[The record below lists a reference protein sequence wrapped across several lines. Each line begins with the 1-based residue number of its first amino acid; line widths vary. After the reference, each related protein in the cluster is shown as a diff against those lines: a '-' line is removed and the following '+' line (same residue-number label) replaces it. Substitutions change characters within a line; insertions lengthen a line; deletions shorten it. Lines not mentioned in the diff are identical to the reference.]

1 MPSDSISKVFVLA
14 NARPPVASKHARSKH
29 LKKSDPLFTLSKQIV
44 FYVCKYNNFPAT
56 ETFKSSARVFAIIDV
71 ETTGG
76 TARFERITEIAIVLH
91 DGEKVVDTFS
101 TLINPERS
109 IPWGI
114 TQLTGITD
122 EMVAHAPKFYEV
134 AKQIVQMTEDAV
146 FVAHNVSFDYSFVRE
161 EFARLGYTFSR
172 KQLCTVR
179 LSRKVFPGLPSYSL
193 SNLKRHF
200 GILAERSHRAL
211 DDTLATTRI
220 FEMILAEQS
229 GKTVKSL
236 LNHGIRESKLP
247 PAITLDRLHALPEAC
262 GVYYLHD
269 ERGDVI
275 YVGKSLNIRKRLFEH
290 FADLSAKGEKL
301 RAGVADISFEI
312 TGSELVA
319 LLLESAEIKRL
330 RPRIN
335 RALRARAYAGGI
347 FAYTDQNGYR
357 CLAVGKNTARNARKL
372 EPIAEY
378 PKVDNARAHLQS
390 LVRQFELCY
399 RLSNLDASSRACFHY
414 SIKQCRG
421 ACIGEEPPAEYNE
434 RVEQAV
440 EALSRRLSG
449 SYFIVDRGRTEGEQS
464 VVGVIEGRYAG
475 FGFFDAGGDTIGPEE
490 LLEVLSKPYEDPDA
504 AKIIR
509 GYLDGKK
516 GAKVVRF

>member
-1 MPSDSISKVFVLA
+1 M
-14 NARPPVASKHARSKH
+14 
-29 LKKSDPLFTLSKQIV
+29 
-44 FYVCKYNNFPAT
+44 
-56 ETFKSSARVFAIIDV
+56 FAIIDV

-76 TARFERITEIAIVLH
+76 VARYERITEIAIVLH

-161 EFARLGYTFSR
+161 EFTRLGYTFSR

-200 GILAERSHRAL
+200 GIAAERSHRAL

-229 GKTVKSL
+229 GKTIKALV
-236 LNHGIRESKLP
+236 NHGIRESKLP
-247 PAITLDRLHALPEAC
+247 AAISLDRLHAVPEAC

-269 ERGDVI
+269 DRGEVI
-275 YVGKSLNIRKRLFEH
+275 YIGKSLNIRKRLFEH

-301 RAGVADISFEI
+301 RAGVADISYEV

-330 RPRIN
+330 LPRVN
-335 RALRARAYAGGI
+335 RALRARTYTGGI
-347 FAYTDQNGYR
+347 FTYTDQNGYR
-357 CLAVGKNTARNARKL
+357 CLAVGKNNIRNARKL
-372 EPIAEY
+372 VPVADY
-378 PKVDNARAHLQS
+378 PKVDSARAHLQS

-399 RLSNLDASSRACFHY
+399 RLSNLDASDRACFHY

-421 ACIGEEPPAEYNE
+421 ACIGEESAEEYNE
-434 RVEQAV
+434 RVELV
-440 EALSRRLSG
+440 LEALNRRLSG
-449 SYFIVDRGRTEGEQS
+449 SYFILGPGRSEGEQS
-464 VVGVIEGRYAG
+464 VVGVLEGRYAG
-475 FGFFDAGGDTIGPEE
+475 YGYFDATRDAFGAED
-490 LLEVLSKPYEDPDA
+490 LLETLSTSFEDPDA

-509 GYLDGKK
+509 GYQDGKK
-516 GAKVVRF
+516 GVKVVPF